1 MVNKAQEKQLI
12 SNAEDLV
19 EKISN
24 GEQTEN
30 QYVLDLATHSYILS
44 DFTSQLEDIYMG
56 IDVATARGEQLDRIG
71 NLVNVERVQGQ
82 PAMILLQL
90 SLELAEA
97 NDITIPAGTKV
108 IIDEL
113 QVDPYITYTTDSQ
126 VTIQAG
132 MTTASVT
139 CSSDLYAFQRSV
151 PAETV
156 YGLEGFSLVNATN
169 REAGTT
175 GRNIEEDDDY
185 RQRILLWNVK
195 NQIGTRAAFDSY
207 LLQYE
212 GLDDYQLIPQYQG
225 VGTLCVVCDCPEA
238 YLEKVQNDIQDNC
251 MLFTDD
257 PCYCVKVTPTNL
269 DLTVSAVITREP
281 IQHTVQE
288 IIELACEEIRS
299 FVNGGASRTGGTIH
313 GRGIGNDFVESQLMM
328 HLHNTFPEFL
338 SISVTEYSVTDD
350 NGDPVEINEYRKL
363 RARDVNVVIE

>member
-1 MVNKAQEKQLI
+1 MKFKTEQEILLAMVNKAQEKQLI

-175 GRNIEEDDDY
+175 GR
-185 RQRILLWNVK
+185 K
-195 NQIGTRAAFDSY
+195 S
-207 LLQYE
+207 
-212 GLDDYQLIPQYQG
+212 
-225 VGTLCVVCDCPEA
+225 
-238 YLEKVQNDIQDNC
+238 
-251 MLFTDD
+251 
-257 PCYCVKVTPTNL
+257 
-269 DLTVSAVITREP
+269 
-281 IQHTVQE
+281 
-288 IIELACEEIRS
+288 
-299 FVNGGASRTGGTIH
+299 
-313 GRGIGNDFVESQLMM
+313 
-328 HLHNTFPEFL
+328 
-338 SISVTEYSVTDD
+338 
-350 NGDPVEINEYRKL
+350 
-363 RARDVNVVIE
+363 